1 MSMATKTANV
11 KRKAIQLHGSRPTPR
26 ERLDFKSSASTI
38 PPEVDI
44 LNRTWDPTKNSPN
57 FLENSP
63 NDLIKNLSKNVIGFA
78 LTKV

>member
-1 MSMATKTANV
+1 MSKATKTANV
-11 KRKAIQLHGSRPTPR
+11 KEKLFNFMGVEPTPR
-26 ERLDFKSSASTI
+26 KRLDFKSSASTI

-78 LTKV
+78 LTKA